1 MAIEK
6 DYLIE
11 KRNILNEIRSNS
23 MSLQE
28 LRLFSIYLAKINARD
43 VSTRVVRFELAD
55 FQRIME
61 YGKLNL
67 AQLRNTVD
75 SLLGK
80 VVGVPLETG
89 GFARFQL
96 FKKAVFTKNENGEW
110 YIEIDAHDEALPLMF
125 EFKEKYFTYALWNE
139 LKLKSSNQLRMYE
152 ILKQYEYLGER
163 VISLVEL
170 RELLWLDS
178 GDYPRYGNFKT
189 WVLDVCQKALA
200 DYTDITYTYEPSKR
214 QGRGGKITA
223 IKFTIRHNENY
234 IDKLSLDD
242 FISQQEVV
250 SSITSEITGEESESN
265 YFDREIYPFM
275 AEACDNEFNAAEIQV
290 LYNLIIQI
298 VPYKAGRNRQTDMY
312 DYLKSKYDELNWR
325 ATRITIKR
333 RLGYLKKIIEADIIP
348 I

>member
-11 KRNILNEIRSNS
+11 KRNILNEIRTNS

-43 VSTRVVRFELAD
+43 VSTRAVRFELAN

-96 FKKAVFTKNENGEW
+96 FKKAVFTKNETGEW

-139 LKLKSSNQLRMYE
+139 LKLKSSNQMRMY
-152 ILKQYEYLGER
+152 
-163 VISLVEL
+163 
-170 RELLWLDS
+170 
-178 GDYPRYGNFKT
+178 
-189 WVLDVCQKALA
+189 
-200 DYTDITYTYEPSKR
+200 
-214 QGRGGKITA
+214 
-223 IKFTIRHNENY
+223 
-234 IDKLSLDD
+234 
-242 FISQQEVV
+242 
-250 SSITSEITGEESESN
+250 
-265 YFDREIYPFM
+265 
-275 AEACDNEFNAAEIQV
+275 
-290 LYNLIIQI
+290 
-298 VPYKAGRNRQTDMY
+298 
-312 DYLKSKYDELNWR
+312 
-325 ATRITIKR
+325 
-333 RLGYLKKIIEADIIP
+333 
-348 I
+348 